1 MPPFYAVGLEGE
13 GTVLQD
19 RARVIEVGATFVIAI
34 ADGAG
39 GVGGSEHAAEAVLQ
53 GIELLIERGASL
65 KDDSTWLAY
74 LEETDSAIS
83 RAGSWGL
90 TTAVVLAVTERWIV
104 GASVGD
110 SEAWLATSDG
120 FRSLTSGQNRKPLLG
135 SGAARP
141 ISFRRPNTGGTLIVG
156 TDGLFKYAPVSR
168 ICEVAVGN
176 PPEIAART
184 LIDLVRMPNGKL
196 QDDVGL
202 VVCSLDVPVGWAE

>member
-1 MPPFYAVGLEGE
+1 MSRPLYAVGLQPEGL
-13 GTVLQD
+13 TLQD
-19 RARVIEVGATFVIAI
+19 RVCVLELEDAVVTAV

-65 KDDSTWLAY
+65 ENDSVWLAY

-83 RAGSWGL
+83 RAWSWGL

-120 FRSLTSGQNRKPLLG
+120 P
-135 SGAARP
+135 AR
-141 ISFRRPNTGGTLIVG
+141 
-156 TDGLFKYAPVSR
+156 
-168 ICEVAVGN
+168 
-176 PPEIAART
+176 
-184 LIDLVRMPNGKL
+184 
-196 QDDVGL
+196 
-202 VVCSLDVPVGWAE
+202 